1 MMKSV
6 IKGVF
11 KRGLFHRSLVALLC
25 LSTLVI
31 NSMGQTAAVSAREAG
46 AKNASAESA
55 AAAPEPIILAG
66 SPNCAKLNQNNPND
80 PRFDHITTDYE
91 LRLNFAPPT
100 GDSGPYLFTSGGPA
114 GMQRF
119 VTGPEDPNNSVRILN
134 RLANMFN
141 WTSTKGISAVI
152 VGGMDKA
159 NVYVYPQAAF
169 ADTNLMTADSGQQ
182 PLSYISFCFFIPARV
197 TIVKEVTDAFD
208 QTSSS
213 QEFLFTAT
221 NLGTPNFTLVDDDA
235 GPGVDTFTNGN
246 VYSFGPGNAVTVT
259 EGSMLGLGWTLEAI
273 NCTETAGGGGIG
285 TGGVV
290 FPNLPNQSNTTTN
303 LTNRR
308 ATIVLEQGEN
318 VTCTFRNRQ
327 FTLLAANASVSGR
340 VVTESGLPIRRA
352 TVSIFNA
359 STLET
364 KTVQTNSF
372 GFFRFN
378 DLPVGNFY
386 IVTVNHGKRSFP
398 NNTHA
403 FTLDS
408 DLSGVNFTANY

>member
-1 MMKSV
+1 MKSV
-6 IKGVF
+6 IRGVF
-11 KRGLFHRSLVALLC
+11 KRGLFQRSLVALLC
-25 LSTLVI
+25 LSTLII
-31 NSMGQTAAVSAREAG
+31 NSMGQSALSAREAS
-46 AKNASAESA
+46 AKNTAAESP
-55 AAAPEPIILAG
+55 AAAPESIILAG

-80 PRFDHITTDYE
+80 SRFNHITTDYE
-91 LRLNFAPPT
+91 LRLNFRPPED
-100 GDSGPYLFTSGGPA
+100 DSGPYPFTTGGPA
-114 GMQRF
+114 NMQRF
-119 VTGPEDPNNSVRILN
+119 VTGPEDASNSVSILN
-134 RLANMFN
+134 RFANMFD

-169 ADTNLMTADSGQQ
+169 GDTNLMTADDGLQQ
-182 PLSYISFCFFIPARV
+182 LSYVSFCFFMPARV
-197 TIVKEVTDAFD
+197 TIVKEVTDAFGG
-208 QTSSS
+208 TSST
-213 QEFLFTAT
+213 QEFLFTAS
-221 NLGTPNFTLVDDDA
+221 NIGTPNFTLVDDNA
-235 GPGVDTFTNGN
+235 GPGIDTFINGN
-246 VYSFGPGNAVTVT
+246 VYSFGPSRAVVVT
-259 EGSMLGLGWTLEAI
+259 EGSMLGLGWRLDGI
-273 NCTETAGGGGIG
+273 SCTETAGGGGIG
-285 TGGVV
+285 TNGVV
-290 FPNLPNQSNTTTN
+290 WPNLPNQFNTTTDT
-303 LTNRR
+303 TNRR
-308 ATIVLEQGEN
+308 ATIVLEEGEN

-327 FTLLAANASVSGR
+327 ETLTAANASVSGR
-340 VVTESGLPIRRA
+340 VLTESGLPIRRA